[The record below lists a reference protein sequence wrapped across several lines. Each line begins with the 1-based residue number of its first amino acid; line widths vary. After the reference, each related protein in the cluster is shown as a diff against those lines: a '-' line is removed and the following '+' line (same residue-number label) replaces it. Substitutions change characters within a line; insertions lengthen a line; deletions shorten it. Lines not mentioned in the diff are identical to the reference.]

1 MKNDS
6 IQLEMNFNG
15 SLENHFK
22 TKLDNGD
29 FHVLV
34 ELAVP
39 SADTPMQDAV
49 RKCADFE
56 YAIHSQELPD
66 ASIAFVDQNAPG
78 YALDMVHFASEL
90 CRFARDRHLLYL
102 RGVESS
108 VDRAMQIL
116 RHGVSEGFKNFCFVS
131 GSVKNETEESARKRI
146 FTESVSLLD
155 AFRSDPIPSVL
166 TGAVVNP
173 YQYVPGAAYAQ
184 FYKTMRKIHCGAS
197 FLVSQFGWDM
207 LKLQEL
213 RWNLHRRGFPV
224 PTIARLLFLTPD
236 NAESICA
243 GKYPGVHIS
252 PDFELLLKREC
263 EHSRAQ
269 FEAAQLRRL
278 QIHVAGARF
287 LGCSGVQ
294 IAGIRS
300 TDLLETVMPRIR
312 QALLE
317 FPSFEDWR
325 AAYQEYY
332 ARLDMAPY
340 PHRFH
345 FFEGLL
351 EHGDVPDEPVISNVE
366 IMPLTWFERKKRS
379 LVKKLFAHADSLPA
393 NERRLTK
400 KLFCGCRS
408 CSHCR
413 LPQTDFICPE
423 LCPKGFANGPCGGNK
438 ADGSCELSDAP
449 CVFLK
454 RIRFANA
461 EQNYLSLE
469 GEPIPP
475 PDERP

>member
-15 SLENHFK
+15 SLENRFK
-22 TKLDNGD
+22 AKLDNGE

-34 ELAVP
+34 ELPVP
-39 SADTPMQDAV
+39 SADTPMADAV

-56 YAIHSQELPD
+56 YLIHSQESPG
-66 ASIAFVDQNAPG
+66 ASIAFVDESAPG
-78 YALDMVHFASEL
+78 YAIDMVHFATEL
-90 CRFARDRHLLYL
+90 CRFERDRHLLYL
-102 RGVESS
+102 RGVDAP
-108 VDRAMQIL
+108 VDETVRIL
-116 RHGVSEGFKNFCFVS
+116 RHGMSEGFKNFCIVS
-131 GSVKNETEESARKRI
+131 GSVRNETEEDARRRV
-146 FTESVSLLD
+146 FAESVCTLD
-155 AFRSDPIPSVL
+155 ALRGDPIPSVL
-166 TGAVVNP
+166 TGAVANP
-173 YQYVPGAAYAQ
+173 FQYAPGAAYAQ
-184 FYKTMRKIHCGAS
+184 YYKTMRKIHCGAS

-213 RWNLHRRGFPV
+213 RWNLHRRGCAIPM
-224 PTIARLLFLTPD
+224 IARMLFLTPD
-236 NAESICA
+236 NVENICA

-294 IAGIRS
+294 IAGIHRPE
-300 TDLLETVMPRIR
+300 LLETVMPRIR
-312 QALLE
+312 QALEE

-325 AAYQEYY
+325 AAYLEYY
-332 ARLDMAPY
+332 ARIDMAPY
-340 PHRFH
+340 PHRFYLFH
-345 FFEGLL
+345 GLL
-351 EHGDVPDEPVISNVE
+351 ETGTPPATPRIADVE
-366 IMPLTWFERKKRS
+366 IKPLTWRERKCRS
-379 LVKKLFAHADSLPA
+379 LVKKLFSHADALPA
-393 NERRLTK
+393 AERRLTK
-400 KLFCGCRS
+400 KLLCGCRS
-408 CSHCR
+408 CAQCR
-413 LPQTDFICPE
+413 LPLTDFVCPE

-438 ADGSCELSDAP
+438 ADGRCELNDAP

-469 GEPIPP
+469 GPPVPP
-475 PDERP
+475 PSSRP